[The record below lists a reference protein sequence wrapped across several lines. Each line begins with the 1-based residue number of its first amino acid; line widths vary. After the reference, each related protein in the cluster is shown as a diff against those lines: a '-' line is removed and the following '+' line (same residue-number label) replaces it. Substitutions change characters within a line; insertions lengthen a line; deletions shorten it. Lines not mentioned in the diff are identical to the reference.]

1 MLRKER
7 EVSPP
12 ENHKEQEFFDEEGT
26 SMMR

>member
-12 ENHKEQEFFDEEGT
+12 ENHKEQEFPDEEGT
-26 SMMR
+26 SMMS